1 MDVSRSPLGR
11 LCGLVCALVAS
22 AAAPRASAQAP
33 ASPQL
38 YWSQYVYDSPVDRF
52 SLHRSSLDGTQAV
65 ELNHGVSPEPY
76 LGMAVYDG
84 KLVWGADDGTLH
96 AATLAGEE
104 LGPWQA
110 PLPPAVRAEAL
121 GMVYDALTGAT
132 FRAGQAA
139 GGERNIER
147 VDANGTVTTL
157 IPTDLFP
164 ANLALAL
171 DPVNRRLYFG
181 GYADGSGGV
190 IRRANLDGTD
200 ERFVIATLP
209 LGQRAFDLT
218 IDPLGGK
225 MYWTSDVVGAGSI
238 HRADLDGA
246 NIDDLVLDIPPGV
259 LALDVVV
266 PEPACGL
273 AAPLL
278 LSGMLLRRRRVGS
291 AV

>member
-171 DPVNRRLYFG
+171 DSAGEHEAAAEQAGRVRGRPRPALMLVRARAACSAGDGQGALDALDSLDEAQWGDRPELARRRWSLA
-181 GYADGSGGV
+181 GYAE
-190 IRRANLDGTD
+190 RRTALTQTTSMPAGDPWPQGFEPD
-200 ERFVIATLP
+200 VC
-209 LGQRAFDLT
+209 DLR
-218 IDPLGGK
+218 
-225 MYWTSDVVGAGSI
+225 VGGSI
-238 HRADLDGA
+238 GGDGRGRAEQERG
-246 NIDDLVLDIPPGV
+246 GQ
-259 LALDVVV
+259 
-266 PEPACGL
+266 
-273 AAPLL
+273 
-278 LSGMLLRRRRVGS
+278 
-291 AV
+291 